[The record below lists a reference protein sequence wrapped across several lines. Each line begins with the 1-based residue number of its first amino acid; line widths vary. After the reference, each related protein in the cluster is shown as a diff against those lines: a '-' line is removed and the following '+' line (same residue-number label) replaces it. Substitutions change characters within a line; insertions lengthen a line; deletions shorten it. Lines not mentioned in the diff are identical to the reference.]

1 MVIDARQLI
10 LIEPDNRKLGFG
22 VAKFVA
28 LLQDVEV
35 TADGDSRSLNIT
47 IRDRTADNRQKRVAL
62 AAKFIFD
69 DHIRCLAAKQRLTKG
84 RIKARQRKMHQIAK
98 LIELGTHTY
107 NPRRLKSHLM
117 TSDMT
122 RSHSQ
127 EGFHRKSHH
136 LQLHSSTTAAP
147 HKPLQR
153 TSIPGLAVP
162 DNNNSSGSSGAGG
175 VRIKSSHMKRHSAA
189 AVTKSQVGSGIS
201 SRRPSSSSLDGDNG
215 GREVTPS
222 TGDVSDEMIALEDM
236 SPKPER
242 RSRSRTRTD
251 KLTASETSE
260 AV

>member
-35 TADGDSRSLNIT
+35 SSDSDSRSLNIT

-107 NPRRLKSHLM
+107 NPRRMKSHL
-117 TSDMT
+117 TTNDMT

-136 LQLHSSTTAAP
+136 LPHNAGTAAVTTGG
-147 HKPLQR
+147 HKPLHR
-153 TSIPGLAVP
+153 TSIPGLAVA
-162 DNNNSSGSSGAGG
+162 DGGGGASSS
-175 VRIKSSHMKRHSAA
+175 RIKSSHQIKRNAPG
-189 AVTKSQVGSGIS
+189 AVTSPKVSGARRRSTS
-201 SRRPSSSSLDGDNG
+201 SVEGDSC
-215 GREVTPS
+215 RES
-222 TGDVSDEMIALEDM
+222 TASTAIDDRSDEMIAMEDM

-242 RSRSRTRTD
+242 RSRCRTRKDELST
-251 KLTASETSE
+251 SETSE

>member
-35 TADGDSRSLNIT
+35 SCDSDSRSLNIT

-107 NPRRLKSHLM
+107 NPRRLKSHLT

-136 LQLHSSTTAAP
+136 LTHNAVTAAAAAGG
-147 HKPLQR
+147 HKPVHR
-153 TSIPGLAVP
+153 TSVPGLAVP
-162 DNNNSSGSSGAGG
+162 DGSCGAGSS
-175 VRIKSSHMKRHSAA
+175 RIKSSHQIKRNAA
-189 AVTKSQVGSGIS
+189 AAAASPKISGIGP
-201 SRRPSSSSLDGDNG
+201 RRRSSSSVDGDNC
-215 GREVTPS
+215 REATPGTT
-222 TGDVSDEMIALEDM
+222 TGDRSDEMIAMEDM

-242 RSRSRTRTD
+242 RSRCRTRND
-251 KLTASETSE
+251 ELSVSETSE

>member
-1 MVIDARQLI
+1 MVIDAKQLI

-35 TADGDSRSLNIT
+35 SSDSDSRSLNIT
-47 IRDRTADNRQKRVAL
+47 IRDRTDNRQKRVAL

-84 RIKARQRKMHQIAK
+84 RSKARLRKMHQIAK

-107 NPRRLKSHLM
+107 NPRRLKSHLT
-117 TSDMT
+117 TSDMI

-136 LQLHSSTTAAP
+136 LPHNAVTAGAGG
-147 HKPLQR
+147 HKPLHR

-162 DNNNSSGSSGAGG
+162 DSSSGSGAS
-175 VRIKSSHMKRHSAA
+175 RIKSSNQ
-189 AVTKSQVGSGIS
+189 TK
-201 SRRPSSSSLDGDNG
+201 RPSATAANPKIMTSNGGSSVRRRSSASVDGDNG
-215 GREVTPS
+215 HEATPGTA
-222 TGDVSDEMIALEDM
+222 TGDKSDEMIALEDM

-242 RSRSRTRTD
+242 RSRCRTKTD
-251 KLTASETSE
+251 KLSASETSE